1 MGKSIAAKGGLG
13 KPVASAAIFRKPT
26 QAIPK
31 AEQSC
36 YMSQNRAD
44 NTGKLSMNI
53 TAKLL
58 IVVAALG
65 LAACK
70 NPNRYGAGAGANG
83 AMAGMGDASDPRSAA
98 YFNQSI
104 GDRVLFLV
112 DQSTLSD
119 AGRQILMGQ
128 AQWLN
133 ANPTYAV
140 IIEGHAD
147 EQGTREYN
155 LSLGAKRAAAVQ
167 DFLISQGV
175 SAARLRTISY
185 GKERPLEVCSDE
197 ACYAQNRRAVTVL
210 QLGGGA

>member
-1 MGKSIAAKGGLG
+1 
-13 KPVASAAIFRKPT
+13 
-26 QAIPK
+26 
-31 AEQSC
+31 
-36 YMSQNRAD
+36 
-44 NTGKLSMNI
+44 MNI
-53 TAKLL
+53 TTKLL
-58 IVVAALG
+58 ILVAALG

-70 NPNRYGAGAGANG
+70 NPGRYGAGANG
-83 AMAGMGDASDPRSAA
+83 AMGAGAGMGDASDPSSAA

-104 GDRVLFLV
+104 GDRVLFVV
-112 DQSTLSD
+112 DTSTVSD
-119 AGRQILMGQ
+119 AGRSILMGQ
-128 AQWLN
+128 AHWLN

-175 SAARLRTISY
+175 AAARMRTISY

-197 ACYAQNRRAVTVL
+197 ACYTQNRRAVTVL